1 MRTKCI
7 TLYYEITC
15 KFKKQIREIKK
26 KKNFWEPWQRGRQLF
41 YDEKL
46 ILATGG
52 GYMSCLSDMPS
63 LTFWRVQPFLFCLL
77 ISITCMFQY

>member
-26 KKNFWEPWQRGRQLF
+26 KKTSGSHGKGVGNSFMM
-41 YDEKL
+41 KN
-46 ILATGG
+46 
-52 GYMSCLSDMPS
+52 
-63 LTFWRVQPFLFCLL
+63 
-77 ISITCMFQY
+77 

>member
-26 KKNFWEPWQRGRQLF
+26 KKKKKTSGSHGKGVGNSFMM
-41 YDEKL
+41 KN
-46 ILATGG
+46 
-52 GYMSCLSDMPS
+52 
-63 LTFWRVQPFLFCLL
+63 
-77 ISITCMFQY
+77 